1 MPKFTHTVVLFYV
14 ATLCIKNTFSFT
26 VRSPR
31 CDAKYCSPMLIQ
43 RNNPAFSTTRLHV
56 LNRAGDDDAR
66 RAEFDILE
74 DDPMTKELTPI
85 RKKRI
90 QREKGVQESF
100 APYGNSLWDLRSKLV
115 SLSKKLAEKLTS
127 GGDTKSTRNA
137 LRELEAQDANAVY
150 ALELDRMDS
159 AIEEGRTKDADAHA
173 AKATDARSHLAQF
186 NLEGLW
192 VGKYGDNGF
201 GESLINN
208 TSS

>member
-201 GESLINN
+201 GESLINS